1 MWNPLVI
8 GVCVLAIL
16 NLTVA
21 IGCVLGTYCT
31 HAEAI
36 RLGGQPG
43 IRVRGRVW
51 MLIVTAVYG
60 FFGVP
65 IWIYNLV
72 AKIQILYRVGGEQRS
87 FYSRRRRIIEC
98 LIEWYCLFII
108 EDSHHGTIRTIQDA

>member
-72 AKIQILYRVGGEQRS
+72 APRRYK
-87 FYSRRRRIIEC
+87 FY
-98 LIEWYCLFII
+98 IEWEESNGASI
-108 EDSHHGTIRTIQDA
+108 HGGGASSNV